1 MPSPQSARFSPSFS
15 RSLPLSNGT
24 NLRFLRCWTECC
36 TERRSIVSEVTTHSR
51 VRLSLLRRDRFM
63 NHLLCSSIVLSSPSL
78 SPSSSSPPPSLSLLV
93 SFLFLSRNPS
103 RTYRF
108 TRSVYV
114 SIRDPAVEY
123 LFSTIKAIPRRDTHN
138 VVIRKKRKKNVNAK
152 EGIFFKRSRYM
163 SQGAMS
169 RLLPDGFVSHV

>member
-78 SPSSSSPPPSLSLLV
+78 SPSSSPPPSLSLLV

-123 LFSTIKAIPRRDTHN
+123 LFSTIKAIPRRDTHY

>member
-15 RSLPLSNGT
+15 RSLALSNGHQFT
-24 NLRFLRCWTECC
+24 FLALQNVIQNVA
-36 TERRSIVSEVTTHSR
+36 RRSIVSEVTTHSR
-51 VRLSLLRRDRFM
+51 VRLSIATRSFYESFAAPRSF
-63 NHLLCSSIVLSSPSL
+63 SPPSL
-78 SPSSSSPPPSLSLLV
+78 SLLLSFSLSFSLLV

-138 VVIRKKRKKNVNAK
+138 MLIGKRKKK
-152 EGIFFKRSRYM
+152 KM
-163 SQGAMS
+163 
-169 RLLPDGFVSHV
+169 

>member
-15 RSLPLSNGT
+15 RSLALSNGHQFT
-24 NLRFLRCWTECC
+24 FLALQNVIQNVA
-36 TERRSIVSEVTTHSR
+36 RRSIVSEVTTHSR
-51 VRLSLLRRDRFM
+51 VRF
-63 NHLLCSSIVLSSPSL
+63 SIATRSFYESFAAPRSF
-78 SPSSSSPPPSLSLLV
+78 SPPPSLLSLLLSFSLSFSLLV

-138 VVIRKKRKKNVNAK
+138 MLIWKRKKK
-152 EGIFFKRSRYM
+152 KM
-163 SQGAMS
+163 
-169 RLLPDGFVSHV
+169 

>member
-15 RSLPLSNGT
+15 RSLALSNGHQFT
-24 NLRFLRCWTECC
+24 FLALQNVIQNVA
-36 TERRSIVSEVTTHSR
+36 RRSIVSEVTTHSR
-51 VRLSLLRRDRFM
+51 VRF
-63 NHLLCSSIVLSSPSL
+63 SIATRSFYESFAAPRSF
-78 SPSSSSPPPSLSLLV
+78 SPPPSLLSLLSLLLSFSLSFSLLV

-123 LFSTIKAIPRRDTHN
+123 PFSTIKAIPRRDTHN
-138 VVIRKKRKKNVNAK
+138 MLIWKRKKK
-152 EGIFFKRSRYM
+152 KM
-163 SQGAMS
+163 
-169 RLLPDGFVSHV
+169 